1 MSEMETNTLANGFI
15 QESLKLYLTKLK
27 TDKKYKS
34 LTSLHKYLNL
44 KDKFSQSPTMTNDL
58 RKNFILTF
66 ISFNLYGNTILKF
79 RSSIKW

>member
-1 MSEMETNTLANGFI
+1 MSGMETNTLANGFI
-15 QESLKLYLTKLK
+15 QESLKLYSTKLK

-44 KDKFSQSPTMTNDL
+44 KEKFSQFLTMINDL

-66 ISFNLYGNTILKF
+66 ISFNLYGNPILKF
-79 RSSIKW
+79 QSSIKW